1 MSDKP
6 SRWTLAFYGSLLSA
20 LTLWLVIAALSPG
33 YVADIE
39 SRKARAKWVTEP
51 GIQDAYRMRI
61 DYPPGNLYLFDAVG
75 HVYQRFV
82 DPSFDHRRASDSQL
96 LAWLLKLPPT
106 LFHLATGAAVYLLVS
121 RRQGE
126 RLSASRLL
134 SKDAKQA
141 GPTSKSRVE
150 LSPACLAWLA

>member
-39 SRKARAKWVTEP
+39 SRKARAKWVTEQ

-61 DYPPGNLYLFDAVG
+61 DYPPGNLYLFALVG
-75 HVYQRFV
+75 TAYQEFV
-82 DPSFDHRRASDSQL
+82 DPSFDRRRAADSQL
-96 LAWLLKLPPT
+96 LTFLIKLPPT
-106 LFHLATGAAVYLLVS
+106 LFHLATGAAEQLAPSLEN
-121 RRQGE
+121 RH
-126 RLSASRLL
+126 
-134 SKDAKQA
+134 A
-141 GPTSKSRVE
+141 GLPPRG
-150 LSPACLAWLA
+150 